1 MWHFIFCHFF
11 TICMFIVFT
20 EDKVKKNSIYQNLT
34 IHLHNINKLSYK
46 NMIIFHIVLIWLGYN
61 EHLMQTSV
69 SLMSSV
75 SKSMSNTPA
84 ILKQRRCSQTVCCVS
99 IHFTYKHGNI
109 FGSCGPSYTD
119 SYGWK
124 VDNCGFQICSNC
136 VFTPDQKQRVT
147 SHEYIRI
154 WSSKCHPT
162 ANRTRSTRLT
172 SMKCRMWKLHFAAK
186 S

>member
-1 MWHFIFCHFF
+1 MTFHILSLFHNLY
-11 TICMFIVFT
+11 VY
-20 EDKVKKNSIYQNLT
+20 SIYRRQSKEKQ
-34 IHLHNINKLSYK
+34 HLLFIS
-46 NMIIFHIVLIWLGYN
+46 LGLAIN

-84 ILKQRRCSQTVCCVS
+84 ILKQRRCSQTFCCVS

-109 FGSCGPSYTD
+109 FGSCGPLYTD

-124 VDNCGFQICSNC
+124 VNNRRFHICSNC

-147 SHEYIRI
+147 SHEYICI

-172 SMKCRMWKLHFAAK
+172 SMKCRMWKLHFAEN

>member
-1 MWHFIFCHFF
+1 
-11 TICMFIVFT
+11 MFIVFT

-84 ILKQRRCSQTVCCVS
+84 ILKQRQCSQTVCCVS

-109 FGSCGPSYTD
+109 FAECENYTLLQIHN
-119 SYGWK
+119 WK
-124 VDNCGFQICSNC
+124 F
-136 VFTPDQKQRVT
+136 
-147 SHEYIRI
+147 
-154 WSSKCHPT
+154 
-162 ANRTRSTRLT
+162 
-172 SMKCRMWKLHFAAK
+172 M
-186 S
+186 